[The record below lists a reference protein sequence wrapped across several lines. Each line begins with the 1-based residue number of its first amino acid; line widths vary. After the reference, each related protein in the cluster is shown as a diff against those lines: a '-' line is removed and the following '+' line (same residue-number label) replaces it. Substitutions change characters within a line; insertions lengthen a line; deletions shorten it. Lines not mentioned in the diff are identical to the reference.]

1 MDDTQLQARKFFQP
15 LSTPGK
21 GKEDL
26 KVRRL
31 YLKLQTSIGD
41 FKVKNGKKKKKEF
54 NLSKGFIK
62 VCDKIMS

>member
-41 FKVKNGKKKKKEF
+41 FKVNNGKKKKEF
-54 NLSKGFIK
+54 NLSKGLTK